1 MKVKSEREVAQS
13 CPTLRHPMD
22 CSPPGSSIHGIFQAR
37 VLEWGA
43 IAFSIGPMRGPQRR
57 AGRGTRPPL
66 GLGWLP
72 MSPLGT
78 HGPCPLSSGPCVQRS
93 QEARPSSTW
102 SQGSHL
108 ALTGQ
113 RPKGRSPPAP
123 TTPTPCPFPHAA
135 PSARNAS
142 PCPAWHDQRRRRVLS
157 ASVPD
162 RPPWAGTSPMTQ
174 GQRKETPT
182 DFKATHEVLRSE
194 EYASCGV
201 L

>member
-1 MKVKSEREVAQS
+1 
-13 CPTLRHPMD
+13 
-22 CSPPGSSIHGIFQAR
+22 
-37 VLEWGA
+37 
-43 IAFSIGPMRGPQRR
+43 MRGPQRR

-72 MSPLGT
+72 VSRLGT

-108 ALTGQ
+108 ALAGQ
-113 RPKGRSPPAP
+113 RPKGRSLPAP

-174 GQRKETPT
+174 GSARRRPLTSKPHTKYLGVKSTPAAVCCKILPEKRKYTQPT
-182 DFKATHEVLRSE
+182 TDPLAEGSAEAPL
-194 EYASCGV
+194 CG
-201 L
+201 